1 MLKNRKKLLMKFKK
15 KALYQEESESEPEF
29 EEEESESEEVEK
41 ETEIK
46 KAPPKKNP
54 AKGNNIFDYINKNA
68 KRNKR

>member
-1 MLKNRKKLLMKFKK
+1 MKFKK
-15 KALYQEESESEPEF
+15 KALYQEESEGEPEF
-29 EEEESESEEVEK
+29 EEEEESESEEVEK

>member
-15 KALYQEESESEPEF
+15 KTLYQEENESQPEF

-46 KAPPKKNP
+46 KAPPKKKP
-54 AKGNNIFDYINKNA
+54 C
-68 KRNKR
+68 KRQ

>member
-1 MLKNRKKLLMKFKK
+1 MKFKK

-46 KAPPKKNP
+46 KAPPSNIHFCFPIKIKK
-54 AKGNNIFDYINKNA
+54 KIKQHQ
-68 KRNKR
+68 